1 MKATTKNQR
10 QDLTPNL
17 VELPK
22 EQKIE
27 TTEPEH
33 VRLAT
38 LYTLHSSFIGIDHH
52 RKTGRMVG
60 HEPGPE
66 NNF

>member
-1 MKATTKNQR
+1 MKATNKNNQ
-10 QDLTPNL
+10 QNITPNL
-17 VELPK
+17 VDLPK
-22 EQKIE
+22 EQKTE
-27 TTEPEH
+27 EPEH